1 MNNKVHPNKGSQPPN
16 PPIGGLKE
24 SYWFLSPPDGGFR
37 GLINNEG
44 FGG

>member
-1 MNNKVHPNKGSQPPN
+1 MGDQPPN

-37 GLINNEG
+37 GLINNGG
-44 FGG
+44 FRELINNAD